1 MRCALIAV
9 LTLGAVAA
17 QALPQQP
24 TPKRKIPCKTPENAA
39 SCYWTRGRLT
49 FYNINVS
56 YRIWKVGTNRILIVY
71 SGPSTYPPHG
81 AATLDATNPE
91 LPRNLEKVYQAE
103 YEHKLAVKDPI
114 PEWPDPVFAN
124 FEVCPLE
131 PERKGEMQAVCVESA
146 KNIFVQRRE
155 RTEK

>member
-91 LPRNLEKVYQAE
+91 LPRNLEKVYQRSE
-103 YEHKLAVKDPI
+103 
-114 PEWPDPVFAN
+114 
-124 FEVCPLE
+124 
-131 PERKGEMQAVCVESA
+131 ERRVGKECRCRGW
-146 KNIFVQRRE
+146 
-155 RTEK
+155 TDD